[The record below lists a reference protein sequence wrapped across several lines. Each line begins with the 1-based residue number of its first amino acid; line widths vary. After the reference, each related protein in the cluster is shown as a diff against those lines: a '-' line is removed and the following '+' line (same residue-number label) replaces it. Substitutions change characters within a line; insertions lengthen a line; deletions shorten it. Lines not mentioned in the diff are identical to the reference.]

1 MVFGGLY
8 FSIATYATV
17 AVLSSSCHMVVWR
30 WEVYMSH
37 GIHVYSSSSD
47 IKKWI
52 NADLPIMKNDLVS
65 QNVLLSFM
73 GHSYGIGYVHF

>member
-1 MVFGGLY
+1 
-8 FSIATYATV
+8 
-17 AVLSSSCHMVVWR
+17 
-30 WEVYMSH
+30 MSH

-73 GHSYGIGYVHF
+73 GHSYGIDYIHF